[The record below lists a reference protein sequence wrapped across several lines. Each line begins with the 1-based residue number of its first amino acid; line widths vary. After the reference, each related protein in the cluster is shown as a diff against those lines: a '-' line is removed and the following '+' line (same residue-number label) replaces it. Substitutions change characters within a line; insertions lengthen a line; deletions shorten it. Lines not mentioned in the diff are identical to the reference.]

1 MEKICIFTDSSADI
15 PKEEVEKFGIEIIP
29 ILVTAGDRT
38 FREYFDITPEE
49 YWKLLRES
57 EEIPSTAQTTVQDCL
72 TVFRRAHDAGCTHA
86 MGIMINGSGSGSF
99 QAANIARAMF
109 YSECGEDMTIEILD
123 SETYTYIYGRIVV
136 EAARARMAGMPFAQ
150 IVENAKH
157 RIKSSEAYLGVF
169 SLKHLQKS
177 GRISGGLAFVGG
189 ALGMRPLSH
198 VYAGSVDVQAKTRGD
213 KSVPTKITQLVMK
226 RAVEPEEQTA
236 YLLYADCP
244 AGIVEQTELLLRQS
258 GFADVRRYPI
268 GCAVTTNTG
277 PDAIAVAYYGEE
289 RK

>member
-1 MEKICIFTDSSADI
+1 MEKICIFTDSSSDI
-15 PKEEVEKFGIEIIP
+15 PREEVEAFGIEIIP
-29 ILVTAGDRT
+29 ILVTANGKT

-57 EEIPSTAQTTVQDCL
+57 EEIPATAQTTVQDCME
-72 TVFRRAHDAGCTHA
+72 VFRRARQAGCTHA
-86 MGIMINGSGSGSF
+86 MGIMINGAGSGSF
-99 QAANIARAMF
+99 QAANIAKEMF
-109 YSECGEDMTIEILD
+109 YAECGEDMCIEILD

-136 EAARARMAGMPFAQ
+136 EAAREREAGVPFAQ
-150 IVENAKH
+150 IVEHAKQ
-157 RIKSSEAYLGVF
+157 RIKCSEAYLGVF

-198 VYAGSVDVQAKTRGD
+198 VYAGSVDVCAKTRGD
-213 KSVPTKITQLVMK
+213 RNVPVKLVQLVMK
-226 RAVEPEEQTA
+226 RVKEPERQTA
-236 YLLYADCP
+236 VLLYTDCP
-244 AGIVEQTELLLRQS
+244 AEIIDQTEQLLRES
-258 GFADVRRYPI
+258 GFADVQRYPI

-277 PDAIAVAYYGEE
+277 PDAIAVAYYGAP

>member
-15 PKEEVEKFGIEIIP
+15 PKEEAEQLGIEIIP
-29 ILVTAGDRT
+29 ILVTSEGKT

-57 EEIPSTAQTTVQDCL
+57 DEIPSTAQITVQDCMS
-72 TVFRRAHDAGCTHA
+72 VFERAHSEGCTHA
-86 MGIMINGSGSGSF
+86 MGIIINGVGSGSF
-99 QAANIARAMF
+99 QAANIARDLFFA
-109 YSECGEDMTIEILD
+109 EHGESMEIEILD
-123 SETYTYIYGRIVV
+123 SETYTYIYGRIVA
-136 EAARARMAGMPFAQ
+136 EAARERSSGVPFAQ
-150 IVENAKH
+150 LVENARH

-189 ALGMRPLSH
+189 ALGMRPISH
-198 VYAGSVDVQAKTRGD
+198 VYAGAVDVTAKTRGD
-213 KSVPTKITQLVMK
+213 KNVPGKLVQLALK
-226 RAVEPEEQTA
+226 RAVHPEEQTA
-236 YLLYADCP
+236 VLLYADCP
-244 AGIVEQTELLLRQS
+244 EELIGQTEQLLRES
-258 GFADVRRYPI
+258 GFADVQRCPI

-289 RK
+289 RE